1 MSAGGW
7 CRAIVFVALC
17 LVPLRAEAINASSDP
32 VTFVQPD
39 GTQIVVYLRGDEWN
53 HWHEDERGYAI
64 VQDGDTWRYATL
76 DAEGRLVATS
86 LAVGSTNPEAADLV
100 PGLRPRLNDTTRRER
115 AKTFT
120 QAGVEAAQV
129 DPTGT
134 VKNLVVLCLFSDH
147 TVAANGRAV
156 SAYDSLFN
164 QVGSTGFNAPTGS
177 VRDYYQQASYGI
189 LTIQS
194 TVVAWVTLPNT
205 EAYYGNGKNGLP
217 FGANPASYPTN
228 AAGMVQAALGL
239 VDATVNFGQFDADND
254 GFIDAITIIHSGY
267 GGEQNG
273 NGANAIW
280 SHMSSLSGMNG
291 GGVWTSADN
300 NGNNVKVKVDLY
312 HTEPARWGTAGTSAL
327 VRVGVVAHELGHFFG
342 LPDLYD
348 TDNSSFGV
356 GNWCLMGNS
365 WGWDQTQQFPPLP
378 SAWCRL
384 KLGWVTPINLNTGV
398 ISLPQVATSPAVA
411 RVHAGYT
418 SGVEYLLI
426 ENRQPVGFDQQIPQG
441 GLAVWHI
448 DENAGGNTLEGFPGQ
463 SGWPE
468 NGNHYMVAL
477 LEADGLYHL
486 EKNTNRGD
494 AGDLYRNVVDIA
506 LSEATT
512 PSTDRYESGNVQPTA
527 NEIGDVGGPGSSM
540 LFRYRPAN
548 WVQFGYGGFQAGSFD
563 QPYSTLAA
571 GIAATVNDAIVI
583 CKPGTTSERP
593 TLNRLMRIKSY
604 EGTATVGQ

>member
-1 MSAGGW
+1 MPGW
-7 CRAIVFVALC
+7 CLAVAFVVLVIAAPRAG
-17 LVPLRAEAINASSDP
+17 AINASIDP
-32 VTFVQPD
+32 VVVVQPD
-39 GTQIVVYLRGDEWN
+39 GTRIRVQLRGDEWN
-53 HWHEDERGYAI
+53 HWYEDESGYAI
-64 VQDGDTWRYATL
+64 VLDGGTWRYASL
-76 DAEGRLVATS
+76 DAEGRLVATR
-86 LAVGSTNPEAADLV
+86 LTVGSTNPQAA
-100 PGLRPRLNDTTRRER
+100 GLTRGLHPRLSDEMRQAR
-115 AKTFT
+115 AMVSSRV
-120 QAGVEAAQV
+120 GPGEAIQV
-129 DPTGT
+129 NPIGT

-164 QVGSTGFNAPTGS
+164 QANSTGFNAPTGS

-217 FGANPASYPTN
+217 FGANAAPYPTN

-239 VDATVNFGQFDADND
+239 VDATVDFGQFDADND

-280 SHMSSLSGMNG
+280 SHKYSLSGMNG

-300 NGNNVKVKVDLY
+300 NASSVKVKVDLY
-312 HTEPARWGTAGTSAL
+312 HTEPARWGTAGSSGV
-327 VRVGVVAHELGHFFG
+327 VRVGVIAHELGHFFG

-348 TDNSSFGV
+348 TDNSSAGI

-365 WGWDQTQQFPPLP
+365 WGWDQTQQYPPLP

-384 KLGWVTPINLNTGV
+384 KLGWITPINLPNGV
-398 ISLPQVATSPAVA
+398 VSLPQVATSPAVG
-411 RVHAGYT
+411 RINAGYP
-418 SGVEYLLI
+418 SGVEYLLV

-448 DENAGGNTLEGFPGQ
+448 DESVGSNTPEGFPGQ
-463 SGWPE
+463 AGWPE

-477 LEADGLYHL
+477 LPADGRYDL

-494 AGDLYRNVVDIA
+494 GGDLFRNVVDIA
-506 LSEATT
+506 LSETTT
-512 PSTDRYESGNVQPTA
+512 PGTDRYSGALLPTA
-527 NEIGDVGGPGSSM
+527 NEIGDVGAPGSSM
-540 LFRYRPAN
+540 LFRYRPAT
-548 WVQFGYGGFQAGSFD
+548 WVQFGYSGPQSGTFSEPF
-563 QPYSTLAA
+563 STLA
-571 GIAATVNDAIVI
+571 GGTAATPDNAIVI
-583 CKPGTTSERP
+583 CKPGTSSERP
-593 TLNRLMRIKSY
+593 TLNRIMRYKSY
-604 EGTATVGQ
+604 QGTATVGQ